1 MSRREQTTGATR
13 LGKRGR
19 LRSVLVNLRAFLTR
33 VVAQILIMVIGLRQR
48 IIEETDGDSSE
59 IQAEDLDDDG
69 VREAASKLRQPSNEA
84 LAKFQ
89 DYRK

>member
-1 MSRREQTTGATR
+1 M
-13 LGKRGR
+13 
-19 LRSVLVNLRAFLTR
+19 NLRAFLTR
-33 VVAQILIMVIGLRQR
+33 GVAQILIMVIGLRQR

>member
-1 MSRREQTTGATR
+1 M
-13 LGKRGR
+13 
-19 LRSVLVNLRAFLTR
+19 NLRAFLTR

>member
-1 MSRREQTTGATR
+1 M
-13 LGKRGR
+13 
-19 LRSVLVNLRAFLTR
+19 NLRAFLTR
-33 VVAQILIMVIGLRQR
+33 GVAQILIMVIGLRQR

-59 IQAEDLDDDG
+59 IQAEDLDDDDG

>member
-1 MSRREQTTGATR
+1 M
-13 LGKRGR
+13 GKRGR

-33 VVAQILIMVIGLRQR
+33 GVAQILIMVIGLRQR

-59 IQAEDLDDDG
+59 IQAEDLDDDDDDG